1 MEELDITATRRV
13 RGLGAKQRE
22 QLLAQVREVSRLPW
36 PSSLTDRRGILFVI
50 AGPSGVGKGTRRSRG
65 PRRASRGFVLS
76 VSATTRAPRPGEVDG
91 TDYFFVDDAGFDRM
105 VGDGEM
111 LEWAEVFHGHR
122 YGTPAGPCELHR
134 DAGRDVVLEIDVE
147 GARWVR
153 ERVPDAV
160 MILLEPP
167 VARRAR
173 APAPIAAAPRLRRR
187 RSPSAWPR
195 PTGSSSQRDLF
206 DHAVVND
213 DLERAS
219 SQVAAIIEAS
229 RARSSRPIRAHRAPA
244 HDPTEEPSE

>member
-1 MEELDITATRRV
+1 M
-13 RGLGAKQRE
+13 
-22 QLLAQVREVSRLPW
+22 
-36 PSSLTDRRGILFVI
+36 I
-50 AGPSGVGKGTRRSRG
+50 AGPSGVGKGTVVREVRSRI
-65 PRRASRGFVLS
+65 PQGFVLS

-122 YGTPAGPCELHR
+122 YGTPAGPVELHR

-153 ERVPDAV
+153 ERIPDAV

-167 VARRAR
+167 SRDELER
-173 APAPIAAAPRLRRR
+173 RLRSRGTDSDEGIAER
-187 RSPSAWPR
+187 LAKADWEL
-195 PTGSSSQRDLF
+195 SQRDLF
-206 DHAVVND
+206 DHEVVND
-213 DLERAS
+213 DLEGAS

-229 RARSSRPIRAHRAPA
+229 RVRSMSSDPTGHRAPA
-244 HDPTEEPSE
+244 HDPTEDPSE